1 MQYTPTGGIKEIKLS
16 IGQLTKTLRK
26 REGITQEALAD
37 LLGMSRITVQNLESG
52 KNFTIDT
59 LLKVIQHFDLLHEIN
74 KLLKEKQD
82 ELDDI
87 DSLY

>member
-1 MQYTPTGGIKEIKLS
+1 MFSGNIKIKDIKLG

-26 REGITQEALAD
+26 REGVTQQELAD

-52 KNFTIDT
+52 KNVTIDT
-59 LLKVIQHFDLLHEIN
+59 LLKVMQHFDLLRELN
-74 KLLKEKQD
+74 DLLKEKQD